1 MGRNVV
7 RPQMTSEEWHDIL
20 TLLTIVVLADKRVYK
35 EEVDTFVQTV
45 KHLNDTISPETFMTE
60 GMAFDWF
67 KSNRERVGKM
77 LVGKDV
83 ERNIKD
89 TISRTK
95 KVHGKAEIVKA
106 MEKIAQADSDYHK
119 SEHGVIR
126 RAAYGWGVAYT

>member
-1 MGRNVV
+1 
-7 RPQMTSEEWHDIL
+7 MTSEEWHEIL
-20 TLLTIVVLADKRVYK
+20 TLMTIVVLADKRVYK
-35 EEVDTFVQTV
+35 EEVDTFVKAV
-45 KHLNDTISPETFMTE
+45 KTLNDIISPEIFMTE

-89 TISRTK
+89 TITRTK
-95 KVHGKAEIVKA
+95 NVPGKPEIVKA
-106 MEKIAQADSDYHK
+106 MQKIAQADSDYHK

-126 RAAYGWGVAYT
+126 RAAYGWGVPYT